1 MSLTSSAI
9 AMPSPAPQGSRR
21 PALFVGSDIYRLP
34 AFGRHHPL
42 SGPRIAAV
50 MELCER
56 LGWLNSASLCVSA
69 PAGDSTLAMFHH
81 ADYIAALRQAD
92 ASGRVS
98 REVRERYHFGTMA
111 NPLFPGLFERAATTV
126 GGSIK
131 AAELALSGAV
141 AFHPSGGTHHGR
153 PDRASGFCYFNDP
166 VFALLTFLQHGLR
179 RVMYV
184 DLDAHHGD
192 GVQDAF
198 AADTRVFTVSVHEA
212 GRWPYSGA
220 VDDRA
225 QGRARNL
232 PVPRGFN
239 DNELDYVM
247 QRAVLPLARNFTPE
261 ALVITCGAD
270 GLSGDPLSGMEL
282 SNGALWRAV
291 TDLMAHSPRVVILGG
306 GGYNPWTVARCW
318 TGLWGLLR
326 GERLPVNLPP
336 AAQQLLRGLE
346 CELVDDGDIDPAW
359 FSTLADDSNQ
369 AELRPQLVELV
380 DRVLQ

>member
-1 MSLTSSAI
+1 MSLTSSPI
-9 AMPSPAPQGSRR
+9 ARPLPVEQASLR

-56 LGWLNSASLCVSA
+56 LGWLDPETLCVSA
-69 PAGDSTLAMFHH
+69 PANDSTLAMFHH
-81 ADYIAALRQAD
+81 ADYIEALRQAD

-98 REVRERYHFGTMA
+98 REVRERFDIGTME

-126 GGSIK
+126 GGSIM
-131 AAELALSGAV
+131 AAELAMEGVV
-141 AFHPSGGTHHGR
+141 AYHPAGGTHHGR
-153 PDRASGFCYFNDP
+153 AGRASGFCYFNDP
-166 VFALLTFLQHGLR
+166 VFAVLTFLQHGLQ

-198 AADTRVFTVSVHEA
+198 AADTRVFTVSIHEA
-212 GRWPYSGA
+212 ERWPFSGA
-220 VDDRA
+220 ANDRG

-247 QRAVLPLARNFTPE
+247 RTAVLPLARNFSPE

-270 GLSGDPLSGMEL
+270 GLAGDPLSGMEL

-291 TDLMAHSPRVVILGG
+291 IDLIAQSPRVVVLGG

-318 TGLWGLLR
+318 TGLWGLLSGR
-326 GERLPVNLPP
+326 SLPAMLPR

-346 CELVDDGDIDPAW
+346 CDLVDDEDIDPAW
-359 FSTLADDSNQ
+359 FSTLADDPNQ
-369 AELRPQLVELV
+369 ASLRPQLVELV